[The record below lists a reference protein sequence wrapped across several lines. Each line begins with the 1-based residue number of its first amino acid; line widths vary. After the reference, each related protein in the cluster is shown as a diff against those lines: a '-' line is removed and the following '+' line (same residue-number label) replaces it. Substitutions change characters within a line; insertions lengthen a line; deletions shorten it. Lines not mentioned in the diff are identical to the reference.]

1 MPSSDRPAARQAV
14 NLAAVKVIPVA
25 QRTAAEHVRSQLIEL
40 IESGEF
46 AVGQRLPSE
55 AELAKSF
62 AVSRSVIR
70 EALHS
75 VNALGLTRSHAGK
88 GTFVDAQ
95 FAPSQLLTGKYLP
108 RDLHEVRR
116 TLEVP
121 LAALAAERR
130 SRADLKAMTELLV
143 KFREEQD
150 PSVRVG
156 IDADFHVAIATA
168 TANPLFPR
176 LVSELRSVL
185 QEQAIAA
192 AIVPGRAA
200 QAADEHDAILA
211 AIAERDARAAS
222 EAMKLH
228 LAAVED
234 TVTSPGRRK

>member
-1 MPSSDRPAARQAV
+1 M
-14 NLAAVKVIPVA
+14 KVVPVA

-62 AVSRSVIR
+62 EVSRSVIR

-75 VNALGLTRSHAGK
+75 VSALGLTRSYAGK

-95 FAPSQLLTGKYLP
+95 FAPSQLLTGQYLP

-130 SRADLKAMTELLV
+130 SRTDLKTMTALLV
-143 KFREEQD
+143 RFRAEQD
-150 PSVRVG
+150 PSIRVG

-192 AIVPGRAA
+192 AAVSGRAV

-211 AIAERDARAAS
+211 AISKRDAEGAAQ
-222 EAMKLH
+222 AMRLH

-234 TVTSPGRRK
+234 TVTAPSRRR

>member
-1 MPSSDRPAARQAV
+1 M
-14 NLAAVKVIPVA
+14 KVVPVA
-25 QRTAAEHVRSQLIEL
+25 QRTAAEHVRSQLVEL

-75 VNALGLTRSHAGK
+75 VSALGLTRSYAGK

-121 LAALAAERR
+121 SAALAAERR
-130 SRADLKAMTELLV
+130 SRADLKAMTALLAR
-143 KFREEQD
+143 FREEED
-150 PSVRVG
+150 PSIRVG

-176 LVSELRSVL
+176 LVSELRTVL

-211 AIAERDARAAS
+211 AISQRDAHAAA

-234 TVTSPGRRK
+234 TVTPLGRRK

>member
-1 MPSSDRPAARQAV
+1 M
-14 NLAAVKVIPVA
+14 KVVPVA

-62 AVSRSVIR
+62 EVSRSVIR
-70 EALHS
+70 EALQS
-75 VNALGLTRSHAGK
+75 VSALGLTRSYAGK

-95 FAPSQLLTGKYLP
+95 FAPSQLLTGQYLP

-130 SRADLKAMTELLV
+130 SRTDLKTMTALLV
-143 KFREEQD
+143 RFREEQD
-150 PSVRVG
+150 PTIRVG

-192 AIVPGRAA
+192 AAVSGRAV

-211 AIAERDARAAS
+211 AISKRDAEGAAQ
-222 EAMKLH
+222 AMRLH

-234 TVTSPGRRK
+234 TVTAPSRRR

>member
-1 MPSSDRPAARQAV
+1 M
-14 NLAAVKVIPVA
+14 
-25 QRTAAEHVRSQLIEL
+25 RSQLVAL

-46 AVGQRLPSE
+46 VVGQRLPSE

-75 VNALGLTRSHAGK
+75 VNALGLTRSYAGK

-108 RDLHEVRR
+108 RDLYEVRK

-121 LAALAAERR
+121 IAALAAERR
-130 SRADLKAMTELLV
+130 FRTDLKAMGTLLTR
-143 KFREEQD
+143 FRAEED
-150 PSVRVG
+150 PKVRVG

-176 LVSELRSVL
+176 LVSELRTVL
-185 QEQAIAA
+185 QEQALAA
-192 AIVPGRAA
+192 AVVPGRSV
-200 QAADEHDAILA
+200 QAADEHEAILA
-211 AIAERDARAAS
+211 AITDRRRDEAA
-222 EAMKLH
+222 EAMRVH
-228 LAAVED
+228 LAAVEE
-234 TVTSPGRRK
+234 TVGSLGGRSHRGA